1 MNCQRYKGYENFWT
15 DEEGVLYRQGPN
27 EQPRIVIPIALFPTV
42 LTNYHEL
49 PFTTHQGVSRTVRY
63 KKYWWDTL
71 REDVSTFIKKCDVCA
86 KRKTGRR
93 VIAPL
98 GESIVA
104 QEFLD
109 VVGPFSVTNR
119 GNKYLLLIIL
129 LASARPY
136 QLQDRTPRILL
147 GSL

>member
-1 MNCQRYKGYENFWT
+1 
-15 DEEGVLYRQGPN
+15 
-27 EQPRIVIPIALFPTV
+27 VIPIALFPTV

-63 KKYWWDTL
+63 KKYWWETL
-71 REDVSTFIKKCDVCA
+71 REDVSTFIKKCDACA

-98 GESIVA
+98 GESIVD
-104 QEFLD
+104 QEFLDVVSMD
-109 VVGPFSVTNR
+109 VVGPFSVTNT
-119 GNKYLLLIIL
+119 GNKYLLLLIIL

-136 QLQDRTPRILL
+136 QLQDKTPRILL